1 MASSQQMLSSLLDM
15 QSNAQAA
22 LPVIPNNG
30 NPNGAYNMPQQA
42 QATPAPAQPAGPD
55 LSWLGPSQH
64 MQTFSNTLQQMQ
76 AGIERSRSR
85 AAEVQQQLPPTVTP
99 AVPQGPVLPQLNSTV
114 QQFQP
119 NGVVLP
125 QLG

>member
-1 MASSQQMLSSLLDM
+1 MATSQQMLSSLLDM
-15 QSNAQAA
+15 QGNAQAA

-42 QATPAPAQPAGPD
+42 ATPEPAKPAGPD

-64 MQTFSNTLQQMQ
+64 MQMFNTTLQSMQ
-76 AGIERSRSR
+76 QGIEKSRQR
-85 AAEVQQQLPPTVTP
+85 VNEIQQENPPTVIP
-99 AVPQGPVLPQLNSTV
+99 PVPQSPVLPQLNNVTPA
-114 QQFQP
+114 FQP

>member
-15 QSNAQAA
+15 QTNAQAA

-30 NPNGAYNMPQQA
+30 NPNGAYNMPQEA
-42 QATPAPAQPAGPD
+42 ATPAPAQPAGPD

-64 MQTFSNTLQQMQ
+64 MQTFANTLQSMQ
-76 AGIERSRSR
+76 AGIEKSRQR
-85 AAEVQQQLPPTVTP
+85 VAEVQQQQPPTVTP
-99 AVPQGPVLPQLNSTV
+99 AVPQGPVLPQLNSMTPA
-114 QQFQP
+114 FQP

>member
-1 MASSQQMLSSLLDM
+1 MATSQQMLSSLLDM
-15 QSNAQAA
+15 QGNAQAA

-30 NPNGAYNMPQQA
+30 NPNGAYNMPQEA
-42 QATPAPAQPAGPD
+42 AAPAPAQPAGPD
-55 LSWLGPSQH
+55 LSWLGPSPH
-64 MQTFSNTLQQMQ
+64 MQTFNTTLQSMQ
-76 AGIERSRSR
+76 QSIEKSRQR
-85 AAEVQQQLPPTVTP
+85 VNQIQQENPPVVTP
-99 AVPQGPVLPQLNSTV
+99 PVPQGPVLPQLNSTV